1 VSRSIA
7 IALLPVGGSDS
18 FRLYVAKMLRDEDID
33 LLLKHLKEAQGAA
46 RRLNL
51 TLVVAL
57 LSIATVEIARALRV
71 DG

>member
-1 VSRSIA
+1 M
-7 IALLPVGGSDS
+7 SDDGD
-18 FRLYVAKMLRDEDID
+18 LD

-57 LSIATVEIARALRV
+57 LSIATLEIARALRA